1 MNLNTIENLGTY
13 EIVLTEALPDIHAEG
28 ILLRHKKTGARVVLI
43 PCKDDNKV
51 FNIAFRT
58 PPTDSTGVA
67 HIVEHTVLC
76 GSEKFP
82 LKDPFVELVK
92 GSLNTFLNA
101 MTYPDKTMYP
111 VASTNA
117 ADFRNLMHVY
127 LDAVF
132 HPNIYKEEN
141 IFRQEG
147 WNYQLESPDG
157 ELKYNGVV
165 YNEMKGA
172 FSTVDDYL
180 ERVIFNTLFPDT
192 AYGVESGGDPQYIPD
207 LTYEAYLDFHRR
219 YYHPSNSYIY
229 LYGDLDMADTLSF
242 IDREYLSHYDY
253 DPVDS
258 VVALQ
263 KPFKRFKRMV
273 DYYPISEE
281 ESVRNNTYL
290 TWHVVTGNPFDIRE
304 MIAFE
309 VLEYA
314 LFSMPGAPIKQA
326 LLNAGIGK
334 DVEASYSDGILQ
346 PYFSVTV
353 KNASA
358 SKEKEFV
365 RMVRECLA
373 EQAEK
378 GISRDALLAGINSLD
393 FHFREADFGTYPKG
407 LMYSLD
413 LFDTWLYDDDQPF
426 NALKQLD
433 AYDYL
438 RKAVDEG
445 YFENLIKE
453 QLLDNPFGAVVI
465 LKPKKGL
472 TGEREA
478 ETAKKLADYKASLTP
493 EEIDALVEK
502 TKALRAY
509 QEEEDPPEKLACLPM
524 LKRSDLKRDLQRY
537 SNIVRKLEDPEGEI
551 LPAHPTIVYH
561 DEESTGIG
569 YLDLYW
575 DVSRVPEDLLPYL
588 SLLRSTI
595 GLVDTGSHTYTELTN
610 IINMETGGISPG
622 ISSFQ
627 KEGQPDNFTF
637 YFNIRAKALYGKFD
651 IVMKLI
657 REMITDSRFDDE
669 KRLHEIL
676 NRIKTQGRMS
686 MQRSG
691 HSTAAARAAAY
702 YTSHGATGEL
712 VAGVSFYRILKE
724 FEEHFDKHAA
734 TIRMNLERLMKAVF
748 DPSQLIVSFTCEQ
761 EGMQYLEK
769 SLPEIVRDMPVSEF
783 ANSPIVRVKPL
794 GRLNEGFKTAG
805 QVQFVAQVGTCR
817 DIMEEVPGAF
827 IILRQI
833 MGYDYLW
840 QNIRV
845 KGGAYGCSGLFKR
858 NGGMAFTSYRDP
870 NLKNTLDVYAGIP
883 EYLRNF
889 TADEEA
895 MTKYIIGT
903 LSIIDTPLTPS
914 LSGSFGMQVY
924 MSGQTME
931 AMQKT
936 RDEILDATDADIRAL
951 APYVESALQQNYIC
965 VVGSEGAIERD
976 KDVFGHVETL
986 L

>member
-1 MNLNTIENLGTY
+1 MNLNKIKKLGTY
-13 EIVLTEALPDIHAEG
+13 EIQITEALPDVHAEG
-28 ILLRHKKTGARVVLI
+28 ILLRHKKTGARVVLM
-43 PCKDDNKV
+43 PCRDDNKV

-76 GSEKFP
+76 GSEKYP

-101 MTYPDKTMYP
+101 ITYPDKTMYP
-111 VASTNA
+111 VASTNDT
-117 ADFRNLMHVY
+117 DFRNLMSVY

-132 HPNIYKEEN
+132 HPNIYKEEK

-147 WNYQLESPDG
+147 WHYELESPED
-157 ELKYNGVV
+157 ELRYNGVV

-172 FSTVDDYL
+172 FSSVDEYL
-180 ERVIFNTLFPDT
+180 EHVIFNALFPDT
-192 AYGVESGGDPQYIPD
+192 AYGVESGGDPAFIPT

-219 YYHPSNSYIY
+219 YYHPSNSYIF
-229 LYGDLDMADTLSF
+229 LYGDLDMADTLAF

-253 DPVDS
+253 APVDS
-258 VVALQ
+258 TIGLQ
-263 KPFKRFKRMV
+263 KPFKRFRRLV
-273 DYYPISEE
+273 DVYPVSEE
-281 ESVRNNTYL
+281 EPVRNNSYL

-358 SKEKEFV
+358 SREKDFV
-365 RMVRECLA
+365 RIIRECLA

-378 GISRDALLAGINSLD
+378 GISRNALMAGINSLD

-413 LFDTWLYDDDQPF
+413 LFDTWLYDDNQPF

-433 AYDYL
+433 AYEYL

-445 YFENLIKE
+445 YFEGLIREK
-453 QLLDNPFGAVVI
+453 LLDNQFGAVVI

-472 TGEREA
+472 ASAREE
-478 ETAKKLADYKASLTP
+478 ETAGKLAAYKASLSP
-493 EEIDALVEK
+493 EEIEALVAG

-509 QEEEDPPEKLACLPM
+509 QEEEDGPDKLACLPM
-524 LKRSDLKRDLQRY
+524 LKRSDLKRECRKN
-537 SNIVRKLEDPEGEI
+537 SNIARKLKDPEGES
-551 LPAHPTIVYH
+551 LRVHPTIVYH
-561 DEESTGIG
+561 NAETTGIG
-569 YLDLYW
+569 YLELLW
-575 DVSRVPEDLLPYL
+575 DVSRIPEELIPDLG
-588 SLLRSTI
+588 LLRSFL
-595 GLVDTGSHTYTELTN
+595 GLVDTGSHSYTELSN
-610 IINMETGGISPG
+610 IINIETGGISPS
-622 ISSFQ
+622 ITNIQ
-627 KEGQPDNFTF
+627 KAEDRSQYTF
-637 YFNIRAKALYGKFD
+637 YFSIRAKALYGRFD
-651 IVMKLI
+651 KVMELT

-669 KRLHEIL
+669 KRLREIL
-676 NRIKTQGRMS
+676 SRAKSQIRMS

-691 HSTAAARAAAY
+691 SSTAATRAIAY
-702 YTSHGATGEL
+702 FSSQDAMAEKLGGF
-712 VAGVSFYRILKE
+712 SFYRTVKE
-724 FEEHFDKHAA
+724 YEEHFDRHKARLRA
-734 TIRMNLERLMKAVF
+734 NMERLMKAVF
-748 DPSQLIVSFTCEQ
+748 DPAFLTVSFTCEK
-761 EGMQYLEK
+761 EGRPYLEK
-769 SLPEIVRDMPVSEF
+769 SLPDIIRDMPVSEF
-783 ANSPIVRVKPL
+783 AGFPAVRVAPL

-805 QVQFVAQVGTCR
+805 QVQFVAQCGSCG
-817 DIMEEVPGAF
+817 DMFEEYPGAF
-827 IILRQI
+827 VILRQI
-833 MGYDYLW
+833 MGLDYLW

-845 KGGAYGCSGLFKR
+845 KGGAYGCSGSFR
-858 NGGMAFTSYRDP
+858 SDGCIIFTSYRDP
-870 NLKNTLDVYAGIP
+870 HLKNTLEVYAGIP
-883 EYLRNF
+883 EYLRSF
-889 TADEEA
+889 TADEQT

-903 LSIIDTPLTPS
+903 LSMIDTPLTPS
-914 LSGSFGMQVY
+914 LSGSV
-924 MSGQTME
+924 
-931 AMQKT
+931 AMQFYLAGQSLSEVQRT
-936 RDEILDATDADIRAL
+936 RDQILDATDEDIRAL
-951 APYVESALQQNYIC
+951 APYVEAALKQNYIC

-976 KDVFGHVETL
+976 KDVFGNLENL